1 MYQPMSWFEAIVLGL
16 VQGLTE
22 FLPISSSAHIL
33 IVSRLFGWGDP
44 GAAFT
49 AVSQIGTETAV
60 LIYFRHDI
68 ARIVSTWFRSLTD
81 KSLRS
86 SIDARMGWYVIVGT
100 VPISVLGLTFASVIE
115 TSARNLWLVATVL
128 IVFGVILGLADR
140 FGRKVKELDSLNVR
154 DGVLFGFGQALALIP
169 GVSRSGAT
177 ISTGLAMGYSRYAAT
192 RYAFLLAIPA
202 VLASGL
208 YEATKIGDDPNIQ
221 WGQTFLAT
229 GIALVVGYLV
239 ISWLIKWVTT
249 RSYLPFVV
257 YRVVLG
263 SVLLILL
270 ATGTITATSGG

>member
-1 MYQPMSWFEAIVLGL
+1 MYEPMSWFEAVVLGV

-49 AVSQIGTETAV
+49 AVSQIGTEAAV
-60 LIYFRHDI
+60 LIYFRRDI
-68 ARIVSTWFRSLTD
+68 ARILSAWFRSFRD
-81 KSLRS
+81 PDLRQG
-86 SIDARMGWYVIVGT
+86 IDARMGWYVIVGT
-100 VPISVLGLTFASVIE
+100 IPIAVLGLTFASVIE
-115 TSARNLWLVATVL
+115 TSARNLWIVATVL
-128 IVFGVILGLADR
+128 IVFGVVLGVADR
-140 FGRKVKELDSLNVR
+140 FGRKTKELDSLNVR

-177 ISTGLAMGYSRYAAT
+177 ISTGLGLGFSRYAAT

-208 YEATKIGDDPNIQ
+208 YEATKIGDDPNVQ
-221 WGQTFLAT
+221 WAQTIIAT
-229 GIALVVGYLV
+229 SIALIVGYLV

-249 RSYLPFVV
+249 RSYMPFVI
-257 YRVVLG
+257 YRIVLG
-263 SVLLILL
+263 SVLIVLL
-270 ATGTITATSGG
+270 STGVIAAT

>member
-1 MYQPMSWFEAIVLGL
+1 MEAGISWFEAVVLGL

-60 LIYFRHDI
+60 LIYFRKDI
-68 ARIVSTWFRSLTD
+68 KSIVTTWTRSLWTPG
-81 KSLRS
+81 LRS
-86 SIDARMGWYVIVGT
+86 SLDARMGWYVIVGT
-100 VPISVLGLTFASVIE
+100 IPIAVLGLTFAPIIE
-115 TSARNLWLVATVL
+115 TAARNLWLVSTVL
-128 IVFGVILGLADR
+128 IVFGIVLGLADR
-140 FGRKVKELDSLNVR
+140 FGHKIKELSALGVR

-177 ISTGLAMGYSRYAAT
+177 ISAGLAMGYSRYAAT

-208 YEATKIGDDPNIQ
+208 YEATKIGDDPNVQ
-221 WGQTFLAT
+221 WAQTIVAT
-229 GIALVVGYLV
+229 VIALVVGYLV
-239 ISWLIKWVTT
+239 IAWLIRWVTT
-249 RSYLPFVV
+249 RSYMPFVI

-263 SVLLILL
+263 GALLVLL
-270 ATGTITATSGG
+270 ATGAISAT

>member
-60 LIYFRHDI
+60 LVYFRHDI
-68 ARIVSTWFRSLTD
+68 ARIASTWFRSLTD
-81 KSLRS
+81 RSLRG

-100 VPISVLGLTFASVIE
+100 IPIAVLGLTFASVIE

-128 IVFGVILGLADR
+128 IVFGVVLGLADR
-140 FGRKVKELDSLNVR
+140 LGKKVKELDSLNVR
-154 DGVLFGFGQALALIP
+154 DGVLFGLGQALALIP

-177 ISTGLAMGYSRYAAT
+177 ISTGLALGYSRYAAT

-208 YEATKIGDDPNIQ
+208 YEATKIGDDPNVQ
-221 WGQTFLAT
+221 WGQTILAT
-229 GIALVVGYLV
+229 SIALIVGYLV
-239 ISWLIKWVTT
+239 IAWLIRWVTT
-249 RSYLPFVV
+249 RSYLPFVI

-263 SVLLILL
+263 SVLLVLL
-270 ATGTITATSGG
+270 ATGTIAAT

>member
-1 MYQPMSWFEAIVLGL
+1 MYQPMSWFEAVVLGL

-49 AVSQIGTETAV
+49 AVSQIGTEVAV
-60 LIYFRHDI
+60 LIYFRRDI
-68 ARIVSTWFRSLTD
+68 ARILSAWFRSFRD
-81 KSLRS
+81 AEVRKG
-86 SIDARMGWYVIVGT
+86 IDARMGWYVIVGT
-100 VPISVLGLTFASVIE
+100 IPIAALGLTFASVIE
-115 TSARNLWLVATVL
+115 TTARNLWIVATVL
-128 IVFGVILGLADR
+128 IVFGVVLGLADR
-140 FGRKVKELDSLNVR
+140 FGRKTRELDSLNVR

-177 ISTGLAMGYSRYAAT
+177 ISTGLALGYSRYAAT

-208 YEATKIGDDPNIQ
+208 YEATKIGDDPNVQ
-221 WGQTFLAT
+221 WAQTLIAT
-229 GIALVVGYLV
+229 AIALVVGYLV

-249 RSYLPFVV
+249 RSYLPFVI

-263 SVLLILL
+263 AVLLVLL
-270 ATGTITATSGG
+270 STGVIAAT

>member
-1 MYQPMSWFEAIVLGL
+1 MYEPMSWFEAVVLGL

-49 AVSQIGTETAV
+49 AVSQIGTEAAV
-60 LIYFRHDI
+60 LIYFRKDI
-68 ARIVSTWFRSLTD
+68 ARILKAWFRSFRD
-81 KSLRS
+81 PELRKG
-86 SIDARMGWYVIVGT
+86 IDARMGWYVIVGT
-100 VPISVLGLTFASVIE
+100 IPIAVLGLTFASVIE
-115 TSARNLWLVATVL
+115 TSARNLWIVATVL
-128 IVFGVILGLADR
+128 IVFGVVLGVADR

-177 ISTGLAMGYSRYAAT
+177 ISTGLALGYSRYAAT

-208 YEATKIGDDPNIQ
+208 YEATKIGDDANVQ
-221 WGQTFLAT
+221 WPQTIIAT
-229 GIALVVGYLV
+229 SIALVVGYLV
-239 ISWLIKWVTT
+239 IAWLIRWVTT
-249 RSYLPFVV
+249 RSYLPFVI
-257 YRVVLG
+257 YRVALG
-263 SVLLILL
+263 GVLLVLL
-270 ATGTITATSGG
+270 AAGVISAT

>member
-49 AVSQIGTETAV
+49 AVSQIGTEIAV
-60 LIYFRHDI
+60 LIYFRRDI
-68 ARIVSTWFRSLTD
+68 ARIITTWFKSLTD
-81 KSLRS
+81 AALRS

-100 VPISVLGLTFASVIE
+100 IPISVLGLTFASVIE

-128 IVFGVILGLADR
+128 IVFGVVLGLADR

-177 ISTGLAMGYSRYAAT
+177 ISTGLALGYSRYAAT

-208 YEATKIGDDPNIQ
+208 YEATKIGDDPNVQ
-221 WGQTFLAT
+221 WGQTILAT
-229 GIALVVGYLV
+229 SIALIVGYLV

-249 RSYLPFVV
+249 RSYLPFVI

-263 SVLLILL
+263 SVLLVLL
-270 ATGTITATSGG
+270 ATGTIAAT

>member
-1 MYQPMSWFEAIVLGL
+1 MYQPMSWFEAVVLGL

-49 AVSQIGTETAV
+49 AVSQIGTEAAV
-60 LIYFRHDI
+60 LIYFRRDI
-68 ARIVSTWFRSLTD
+68 ARILSAWFRSFRD
-81 KSLRS
+81 AEVRRG
-86 SIDARMGWYVIVGT
+86 IDARMGWYVIVGT
-100 VPISVLGLTFASVIE
+100 IPIAVLGLTFASVVE
-115 TSARNLWLVATVL
+115 TSARNLWIVATVL
-128 IVFGVILGLADR
+128 IVFGVVLGIADR
-140 FGRKVKELDSLNVR
+140 VGRKTKELESLNVR

-177 ISTGLAMGYSRYAAT
+177 ISTGLALGYSRYAAT

-208 YEATKIGDDPNIQ
+208 YEATKIGDDPNVQ
-221 WGQTFLAT
+221 WAQTLLAT
-229 GIALVVGYLV
+229 AIALVVGYMV

-249 RSYLPFVV
+249 RSYMPFVI

-263 SVLLILL
+263 SVLLVLL
-270 ATGTITATSGG
+270 GTGVIAAT

>member
-1 MYQPMSWFEAIVLGL
+1 MYQPMSWFEAAVLGL

-60 LIYFRHDI
+60 LIYFRRDI
-68 ARIVSTWFRSLTD
+68 ARILRAWFRSFTEPA
-81 KSLRS
+81 LRS
-86 SIDARMGWYVIVGT
+86 TIDARMGWYVIIGT
-100 VPISVLGLTFASVIE
+100 IPIAVLGLTFASVIE
-115 TSARNLWLVATVL
+115 TSARNLWIVATVL
-128 IVFGVILGLADR
+128 IVFGVVLGLADR
-140 FGRKVKELDSLNVR
+140 FGRKTKELDSLNVR

-177 ISTGLAMGYSRYAAT
+177 ISTGLALGYSRYAAT

-208 YEATKIGDDPNIQ
+208 YEATKIGDDPNVQ
-221 WGQTFLAT
+221 WPQTIVAT
-229 GIALVVGYLV
+229 AIALVVGYLV
-239 ISWLIKWVTT
+239 IAWLIKWVTT
-249 RSYLPFVV
+249 RSYLPFVI

-263 SVLLILL
+263 TVLLVLL
-270 ATGTITATSGG
+270 STGVIAAT